1 MKKLV
6 MLFAGILLLS
16 GTIYAQDESSG
27 EGSSGGA
34 GSGDVLIE
42 LTGTPFNTGG
52 SILNFTE
59 FRGRYFLNDIMVP
72 RLGIWMDLNNNTST
86 PDVVLNDSE
95 YRIMPGFE
103 YHLTNEGAFRSYA
116 AADLILRNRILS
128 RKSTTGPTVLGS
140 TTVPTNNNQNLTKG
154 YFDFG
159 LRVGA
164 GAEYH
169 FGSRFYFGVEVGF
182 ELINRTNSEVNV
194 DGDLYQAKT
203 KSNFANV
210 NVANSFRFGF
220 KLL

>member
-1 MKKLV
+1 M
-6 MLFAGILLLS
+6 FFTAFLLAS
-16 GTIYAQDESSG
+16 TTIFAQDEG

-42 LTGTPFNTGG
+42 FTGTPFNTGG

-59 FRGRYFLNDIMVP
+59 FRGRYFLSDIMVP
-72 RLGIWMDLNNNTST
+72 RLGIWMSLENNTST
-86 PDVVLNDSE
+86 PDVVIHDSE
-95 YRIMPGFE
+95 YRFAPGFE
-103 YHLTNEGAFRSYA
+103 YHLTADGAFRTYA
-116 AADLILRNRILS
+116 AGDILLRQRILS

-140 TTVPTNNNQNLTKG
+140 TTVPSQTNQSITKG
-154 YFDFG
+154 YFDIG
-159 LRVGA
+159 LRLGA

-182 ELINRTNSEVNV
+182 ELINRTNSEVFV
-194 DGDLYQAKT
+194 DGELYQDKT
-203 KSNFANV
+203 KGNFANV

>member
-6 MLFAGILLLS
+6 MLFAGILLMS
-16 GTIYAQDESSG
+16 GPIYAQDESSD
-27 EGSSGGA
+27 EGSSGGV

-42 LTGTPFNTGG
+42 LTGTPFDTNNGF
-52 SILNFTE
+52 LNFTE
-59 FRGRYFLNDIMVP
+59 FRGRYFLNDNMAV
-72 RLGIWMDLNNNTST
+72 RLGVWMDLNNTTTT
-86 PDVVLNDSE
+86 PDVVINDSE

-103 YHLTNEGAFRSYA
+103 YHLTNEGAFRTYA
-116 AADLILRNRILS
+116 AADVVLRNRILS
-128 RKSTTGPTVLGS
+128 RKSTSGPTVLGS
-140 TTVPTNNNQNLTKG
+140 TNVPTSNNQNLNKG
-154 YFDFG
+154 YFDVG
-159 LRVGA
+159 LRLGA

-203 KSNFANV
+203 TSNFANV

>member
-6 MLFAGILLLS
+6 MLFAGILLMS
-16 GTIYAQDESSG
+16 GPIYAQDESSD
-27 EGSSGGA
+27 EGSSGGV

-42 LTGTPFNTGG
+42 LTGTPF
-52 SILNFTE
+52 
-59 FRGRYFLNDIMVP
+59 D
-72 RLGIWMDLNNNTST
+72 NNTTTT
-86 PDVVLNDSE
+86 PDVVINDSE

-103 YHLTNEGAFRSYA
+103 YHLTNEGAFRTYA
-116 AADLILRNRILS
+116 AADVVLRNRILS
-128 RKSTTGPTVLGS
+128 RKSTSGPTVLGS
-140 TTVPTNNNQNLTKG
+140 TNVPSINNQNLNKG
-154 YFDFG
+154 YFDVG
-159 LRVGA
+159 LRLGA

-203 KSNFANV
+203 TSNFANV